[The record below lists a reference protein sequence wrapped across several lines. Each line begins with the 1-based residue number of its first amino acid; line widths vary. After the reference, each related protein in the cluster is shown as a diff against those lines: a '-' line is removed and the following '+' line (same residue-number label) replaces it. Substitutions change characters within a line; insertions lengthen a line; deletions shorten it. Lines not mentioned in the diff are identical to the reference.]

1 MRPCNRCRR
10 PIENAKQLCPACE
23 EYHRERGLEVKR
35 GVSMRPHD
43 PATER
48 PLPLHRKV
56 NLMLAGF
63 ALSTLIFCSLLG
75 LVAAGRPGL
84 AVGVIVAFALTWM
97 FSMSIRG

>member
-1 MRPCNRCRR
+1 MRPCDQCRK
-10 PIENAKQLCPACE
+10 PIENARKLCLACE
-23 EYHRERGLEVKR
+23 EYNRKHGLQAKP
-35 GVSMRPHD
+35 GVSLRPHD

-48 PLPLHRKV
+48 PLPFHRKV

-63 ALSTLIFCSLLG
+63 ALSTLTFCSLLG